1 MNISCPIFP
10 NFVKFATPDF
20 SYGFLKPFSGS
31 ILFDLSRT
39 RLRNIQ
45 SSFGFNKKRIKRVMN
60 SPSKLI
66 IFLFLFLTASLGFAQ
81 SPIEDYNASKTY
93 YTGNLVLEGQNSYIM
108 SGSGTS
114 LGQAP
119 ASNPSIWTDLSVAA
133 AALQV
138 PLETVPTLPTQTI
151 LNSLPSSVPPSSN
164 LTNTNFQTAVNLWFT
179 DQANAIST
187 YGHIRDWNVSGVT
200 NMSQAFYNRESF
212 NEDISGWD
220 VRNVTNM
227 SYMFSGAKAFNQP
240 IGNWEVSSVLNME
253 RTFYN
258 ASSFNQPIR
267 DWNVSAV
274 TNMAQ
279 LFASAISFDQDI
291 GDWNT
296 SAVITMQSTFQ
307 KASAFNQD
315 LGDWNVSAVQ
325 NMVLMFDQANYLS
338 SANKGKIHRSFSS
351 NPSWLYQWAEHAG
364 YTPLNDA
371 NFPNAIALWFS
382 DEANAT
388 ATYGHILEWNV
399 SAVTDMSNAFQNR
412 STFNQPIGDWNVSSV
427 TDMTDMFLNASG
439 LSDAKKALL
448 HVSFSSNPNWP
459 YGWSSLVGNSP
470 IGDANFTSAV
480 NLWFA
485 DEANA
490 TLIYGHIRDWNVSA
504 VTNMYNAF
512 SFRFIFDEDISG
524 WDTSSVTDMTQMFY
538 AASSFDQPIGDWNVS
553 SVTTMAKLFK
563 EAHSFNQNIDN
574 WNVSSVTNMSWMF
587 YNAKSFNKPIGNWN
601 TSAVNNMGW
610 MFERAA
616 SFNQPIANWNVASV
630 TSMEDMFDKATA
642 FNQPI
647 GGWNVSLVTDMN
659 DMFQDALSFDQPI
672 GNWNTNSLTTTE
684 DMFKGAAAFN
694 QSIGTWNVSAVTSM
708 KDMFLDASALSDG
721 NKGKIHASFSAN
733 ANWPYDWSPHAPL
746 LSDAN
751 FQNAVNLWFS
761 DRASAITTYGHIRDW
776 NVSAVTNMS
785 EAFYNREDFNDDISG
800 WDVSS
805 VTNMYKMFKYARS
818 FNQPIGNWDVSKVTT
833 MRFTFGY
840 AEAFNQ
846 PIGDWNVSSLI
857 DMQGTFLAAKSFN
870 QDIGNWD
877 VSSVTDMIGTFE
889 RAYVFDQPIGDWNVS
904 SVWFMNETFSL
915 ANAFNQDLS
924 KWEVKN
930 VSDMRGI
937 FTQANSLSNT
947 NKGKIHRSFLKNP
960 YWPYKWAQYA
970 GYTPLNNANFS
981 NAIALW
987 FSDEVNATATYGH
1000 ILDWDVSAVT
1010 DMSNAFLNRSTFNQP
1025 IGDWDISSVTNMT
1038 DMFKNTSTVELD
1050 LFGNEITSGLSEAN
1064 KALIEISFSS
1074 NSNWPYDWS
1083 NLVGNAPLN
1092 DANFMSAVGLWF
1104 ANEGEAIRAHGH
1116 ISNWNVS
1123 AVTNMGG
1130 AFSNRFLFNEDISR
1144 WDVSNVTSMYKTF
1157 DGCDAFNQPIGQWD
1171 VSAVRTMG
1179 YLFRNAHSFNQPI
1192 GNWDVSSVSEDR
1204 GMRSMFKGAI
1214 SFNQPIGNW
1223 NTAVVRDMGW
1233 MFDGATSFNQ
1243 PIGGWDVSSV
1253 TTMSDMFDE
1262 ASSFNQD
1269 IGNWNVSSVTIMKD
1283 MFEDA
1288 LAFNQPI
1295 GNWNVA
1301 SLTTTEDMFKNATSF
1316 NQSIDTWN
1324 VSAVTSM
1331 KDMFLNASAL
1341 SNRNKLHI
1349 HTTFSSNLNWPY
1361 DWSHATLANL
1371 GENTGS
1377 NHSIKP
1383 ELVAW
1388 YPLDGNASDMS
1399 GNGFH
1404 GTVYGATSA
1413 VDRHGRIGKSFDFDG
1428 VDDHIRVPRK
1438 SLFFPPT
1445 YSVSFWIKPNGNPAP
1460 NAKASGPSDKLAG
1473 RINVLSTKEGGGY
1486 AFGINI
1492 KDIFGDKLT
1501 VRNKIQG
1508 NYLNVSS
1515 RSAVLPDQ
1523 WEQFVYT
1530 FDGKFSK
1537 LYRQGEVDFSLSATG
1552 SLTPSSSD
1560 LFIGAEADLPNPV
1573 NFFNGLIDDVR
1584 IYNGPLS
1591 STEVQA
1597 LYQLEI
1603 NPNNNASAFALR
1615 PLPQAI
1621 QAQALGDL
1629 NYNLWGQ
1636 VMADGGSPVTQ
1647 VAFELADN
1655 MLFRNSTLHP
1665 ATLLAGSP
1673 NFSLTLR
1680 LEVDKRYYYRAVAT
1694 NAVGSTRSSP
1704 KRLDTPASRKW
1715 WSDSFRSAGGWRT
1728 SSWFGT
1734 FRPHES
1740 GWIYHAKLGWAYAH
1754 PDGSGGL
1761 WLWFSDH
1768 RWMWTQEGAYPYF
1781 WKHAD
1786 GNWHYLLGTKNGQP
1800 VFYEWRA
1807 SSSARKP

>member
-1 MNISCPIFP
+1 
-10 NFVKFATPDF
+10 
-20 SYGFLKPFSGS
+20 
-31 ILFDLSRT
+31 
-39 RLRNIQ
+39 
-45 SSFGFNKKRIKRVMN
+45 MN
-60 SPSKLI
+60 STSKLI
-66 IFLFLFLTASLGFAQ
+66 IFLLALFLTSSLGFAQ
-81 SPIEDYNASKTY
+81 SPIEDYNASKNY
-93 YTGNLVLEGQNSYIM
+93 YTGDLVLEGQNSYIM
-108 SGSGTS
+108 SAQLPSS
-114 LGQAP
+114 LGQDP
-119 ASNPSIWTDLSVAA
+119 ASNPSIWTDLSVIATS
-133 AALQV
+133 LQV
-138 PLETVPTLPTQTI
+138 PVETVPTLSTQTI
-151 LNSLPSSVPPSSN
+151 LNSIPSSVPANDN
-164 LTNTNFQTAVNLWFT
+164 LTDANFQTAVNLWFS

-220 VRNVTNM
+220 VSTVTNLNRTF
-227 SYMFSGAKAFNQP
+227 YKAASFNQP
-240 IGNWEVSSVLNME
+240 IGNWNVSSVTSMWA
-253 RTFYN
+253 TFSY
-258 ASSFNQPIR
+258 ASSFNQPIGNWNVSNVTDMSDLFR
-267 DWNVSAV
+267 YAETFNQDIGNWDTGKVTYLSKTFYGASVFNQPLGDWNVSAV

-439 LSDAKKALL
+439 LSDANKALL
-448 HVSFSSNPNWP
+448 QVSFSSNPNWS
-459 YGWSSLVGNSP
+459 YDWSSLVGNSP

-504 VTNMYNAF
+504 VTNMFNAF

-524 WDTSSVTDMTQMFY
+524 WDVSRVTDMTQMFY

-553 SVTTMAKLFK
+553 SVTNMTKMFK
-563 EAHSFNQNIDN
+563 EAHSFNQSIDN
-574 WNVSSVTNMSWMF
+574 WNISSVTNMSWMF

-610 MFERAA
+610 MFEGAS
-616 SFNQPIANWNVASV
+616 SFNQAIGNWNVASV
-630 TSMEDMFDKATA
+630 TSMGDMFDKASA

-672 GNWNTNSLTTTE
+672 GNWNTTSLTTTE

-694 QSIGTWNVSAVTSM
+694 QSIGTWKISAVTSM
-708 KDMFLDASALSDG
+708 KDMFLDALALSDG

-751 FQNAVNLWFS
+751 FQTAVNLWFS
-761 DRASAITTYGHIRDW
+761 DQTSAITTYGHIRDW

-785 EAFYNREDFNDDISG
+785 EAFYNREDFNENISG

-833 MRFTFGY
+833 MRFTFSN

-846 PIGDWNVSSLI
+846 PIGNWDISSVV
-857 DMQGTFLAAKSFN
+857 DMEGTFLSAQSFN
-870 QDIGNWD
+870 QDIGDWNTSK
-877 VSSVTDMIGTFE
+877 VFILNETFKG
-889 RAYVFDQPIGDWNVS
+889 AYVFDQPIGDWDIS
-904 SVWFMNETFSL
+904 SVAYMNETFFL
-915 ANAFNQDLS
+915 AKAFNQDLS
-924 KWEVKN
+924 NWDVRN
-930 VSDMRGI
+930 MPGMSGI

-947 NKGKIHRSFLKNP
+947 NKGKIHRSFSKNP
-960 YWPYKWAQYA
+960 SWHYKWAQYA
-970 GYTPLNNANFS
+970 GYTPLTNANFS

-987 FSDEVNATATYGH
+987 FSDEANATATYGH
-1000 ILDWDVSAVT
+1000 ILEWDVSAVT
-1010 DMSNAFLNRSTFNQP
+1010 DMSNAFRNRSTFNQP
-1025 IGDWDISSVTNMT
+1025 IGDWDVSSVTQMT

-1050 LFGNEITSGLSEAN
+1050 LFGNEVTSGLSDAN

-1092 DANFMSAVGLWF
+1092 DANFISAVGLWF
-1104 ANEGEAIRAHGH
+1104 ANEGESIRAHGH

-1123 AVTNMGG
+1123 AVTDMSY
-1130 AFSNRFLFNEDISR
+1130 AFAGRFLFNEDISR
-1144 WDVSNVTSMYKTF
+1144 WDVSNVRNMSKMF
-1157 DGCDAFNQPIGQWD
+1157 EGCAAFNQPIGK
-1171 VSAVRTMG
+1171 
-1179 YLFRNAHSFNQPI
+1179 
-1192 GNWDVSSVSEDR
+1192 WDVSSVTNM
-1204 GMRSMFKGAI
+1204 GYLFKDAS

-1223 NTAVVRDMGW
+1223 NVSSVNEERGMRSLFYRASSFNQPVGNWDVSSVKDMGW
-1233 MFDGATSFNQ
+1233 MFDSATSFNQ
-1243 PIGGWDVSSV
+1243 PIGDWDVSSV
-1253 TTMSDMFDE
+1253 TSMKDMFDQ
-1262 ASSFNQD
+1262 ATSFNQP
-1269 IGNWNVSSVTIMKD
+1269 IGNWNVSSVTSMED
-1283 MFEDA
+1283 MFMRTS
-1288 LAFNQPI
+1288 AFNQPI
-1295 GNWNVA
+1295 GNWNV
-1301 SLTTTEDMFKNATSF
+1301 SSVTDMGEMFDQANAFDQDLSDWNITS
-1316 NQSIDTWN
+1316 
-1324 VSAVTSM
+1324 VTIM
-1331 KDMFLNASAL
+1331 TDMFLDAQAL

-1361 DWSHATLANL
+1361 DWSHATLANS
-1371 GENTGS
+1371 GEHTGS
-1377 NHSIKP
+1377 NPSLKP
-1383 ELVAW
+1383 EILAW

-1413 VDRHGRIGKSFDFDG
+1413 VDRHGRTGKSFDFDG

-1438 SLFFPPT
+1438 SVFFPPT
-1445 YSVSFWIKPNGNPAP
+1445 YSVSFWIKPNGTPAP
-1460 NAKASGPSDKLAG
+1460 NAKASGPNDKLAG

-1508 NYLNVSS
+1508 NYLNVST
-1515 RSAVLPDQ
+1515 RAAVLPNQ
-1523 WEQFVYT
+1523 WEHFAYT
-1530 FDGKFSK
+1530 FDGKISK
-1537 LYRQGEVDFSLSATG
+1537 LYRQGQVDYSLSSTG
-1552 SLTPSSSD
+1552 SLTPSNSD

-1573 NFFNGLIDDVR
+1573 NFFNGLIDEVR

-1591 STEVQA
+1591 SAEVQA
-1597 LYQLEI
+1597 LYELEKK
-1603 NPNNNASAFALR
+1603 PNNNASAFQLSPIAQT
-1615 PLPQAI
+1615 LPHEEVPNGKI
-1621 QAQALGDL
+1621 RLLGMIL
-1629 NYNLWGQ
+1629 
-1636 VMADGGSPVTQ
+1636 ADGGSPVTE
-1647 VAFELADN
+1647 VAFEVADN
-1655 MLFRNSTLHP
+1655 MVFRKATLYP
-1665 ATLLAGSP
+1665 ATPLAGRP
-1673 NFSLTLR
+1673 NFYASLTIELG
-1680 LEVDKRYYYRAVAT
+1680 KRYYYRAVAT
-1694 NAVGSTRSSP
+1694 NAIGTTKGAPKKFTTAGSPDR
-1704 KRLDTPASRKW
+1704 W
-1715 WSDSFRSAGGWRT
+1715 WSDSVPQGKDWRT
-1728 SSWFGT
+1728 SPWFGT
-1734 FRPHES
+1734 FRPYDN
-1740 GWIYHAKLGWAYAH
+1740 GWIYHAKLGWAYAQN
-1754 PDGSGGL
+1754 DDSGGL
-1761 WLWFSDH
+1761 WLWIKDH
-1768 RWMWTQEGAYPYF
+1768 RWTWTQQGVFPYL
-1781 WKHAD
+1781 WKHQSAS
-1786 GNWHYLLGTKNGQP
+1786 WHYLLGTQNGQP
-1800 VFYEWRA
+1800 VFYEWRVT
-1807 SSSARKP
+1807 SAGKF